1 MDFLSSIFVV
11 SGLHL
16 AVAMTPGPST
26 FAICCAASTG
36 SRRDGLSAAA
46 GVVTATGLWFGI
58 ALFGAGT
65 VIAWNNQLFLGLR
78 VVAALYLIWI
88 GLRML
93 LVPAVP
99 GKAKGGERPFL
110 VGLVTALA
118 NPFAIAFWLGT
129 FLTALPATAPDHLYA
144 RIFGLII
151 LQSLIWYSSL
161 AILFSTAMR
170 GRTFGTTRLLRGITA
185 GAMIA
190 AGLNALIPG

>member
-1 MDFLSSIFVV
+1 MQKALVSI
-11 SGLHL
+11 
-16 AVAMTPGPST
+16 AVAASMGLGATAAQA
-26 FAICCAASTG
+26 AIL
-36 SRRDGLSAAA
+36 DD
-46 GVVTATGLWFGI
+46 V
-58 ALFGAGT
+58 
-65 VIAWNNQLFLGLR
+65 
-78 VVAALYLIWI
+78 
-88 GLRML
+88 
-93 LVPAVP
+93 
-99 GKAKGGERPFL
+99 KAKGGERPFL

>member
-65 VIAWNNQLFLGLR
+65 VIAWSNQLFL
-78 VVAALYLIWI
+78 
-88 GLRML
+88 
-93 LVPAVP
+93 
-99 GKAKGGERPFL
+99 
-110 VGLVTALA
+110 LVTALA